1 VAYGACVGSRP
12 TGGFDEPIWIHGG
25 RFGLQVWAVPLNRA
39 VWATLLVEQV
49 IRSGPIML
57 LNAALRGTPDEGAA
71 TAWALGL
78 LAACEPGFYVLRAL

>member
-12 TGGFDEPIWIHGG
+12 TDGFGEPVWIHGG
-25 RFGLQVWAVPLNRA
+25 RLGLQVWAVPLNRA

-57 LNAALRGTPDEGAA
+57 LNAALRGTSDEGAA